1 MNQYMSHNLIFE
13 NIENFSLLKGKK
25 NRIFAICKALKC
37 KYANQNYKSGCLN
50 ISICRKNLIISKTIT
65 LNYIKAARMNKN
77 SDRIKNSL
85 VEKHNSGV
93 KKIKNKINPNKY
105 CKNLINKFM
114 KNSNALIKPIMYEDT
129 LYKKQ
134 KTINKV
140 EKSSKINICKK
151 NDFVN
156 QSFYFNNINNNFNN
170 SFKINNYYKKENYF
184 TNKKINFNNSFEKK
198 LSPPIG
204 KNENLNFDLFN
215 DKTKKLNNISLN
227 FDILKDNKIFVPN
240 YIFNLSKNN
249 EKSSPNQEI
258 TKNKE
263 ILKSISKNKGR
274 KAKNSKNLNNDS
286 THTKYSSDN
295 MMRKIKNKVIE
306 SSRLLANRI
315 IKEETK
321 NSYNLNFN
329 LVNKEFR
336 KIQGSFSQE
345 LNIKYN
351 CWFYQRKIKEI
362 FSMELSNKYTTIE
375 KSSNIQLINLIF
387 SPINEKY
394 FLKTKALLNT
404 PFHQYYHD
412 IFLNENK
419 NWKIYYGIH
428 ENDQKYQLENMIKS
442 IQEEEK
448 EISNDHL
455 KYINDISYLAHHY
468 EEYFLQKKPRN
479 VDYNNKK
486 NKFIKDFMYKLVKN
500 EYLKLCEELKQ
511 FKIFYENR
519 KLLNKK
525 FESSSLIVQKN
536 QKSDETLDNSLLIK
550 NNNLFVSNSNN
561 EIKNLIEYK
570 DNQVNKF
577 DDIIRNSTIQKSK
590 NENLG
595 KNTISLEEKISEYCH
610 DKSCNDKK
618 EKASRKSIGD
628 ESEKNAYVE
637 NNFCNRKRKIRCFIT
652 CKKYK
657 KDKNF

>member
-25 NRIFAICKALKC
+25 NRIFAIYKALKC

-50 ISICRKNLIISKTIT
+50 ISICRKDLIIAKAIT
-65 LNYIKAARMNKN
+65 LNYIKVNRIDKDADK
-77 SDRIKNSL
+77 IKNCL
-85 VEKHNSGV
+85 KEKDNSGV
-93 KKIKNKINPNKY
+93 KKNKNKINPNKY

-184 TNKKINFNNSFEKK
+184 TNKNINFNNSFEKK

-486 NKFIKDFMYKLVKN
+486 NKFIKDFMNKLVKN

-536 QKSDETLDNSLLIK
+536 QKSDETLGNSLLIK
-550 NNNLFVSNSNN
+550 NNNLFASNSNN

-570 DNQVNKF
+570 GNQANKF

-590 NENLG
+590 NENFG
-595 KNTISLEEKISEYCH
+595 KNTISLEEKIKEYCH
-610 DKSCNDKK
+610 DKK
-618 EKASRKSIGD
+618 EKASKKSIGD